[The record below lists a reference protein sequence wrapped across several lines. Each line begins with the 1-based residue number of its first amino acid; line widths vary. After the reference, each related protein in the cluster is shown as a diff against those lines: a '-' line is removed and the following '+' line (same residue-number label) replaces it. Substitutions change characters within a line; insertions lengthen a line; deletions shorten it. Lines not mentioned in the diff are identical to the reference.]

1 MSIETTLGITGAVLF
16 VVGLAT
22 YLKIKHARA
31 KLAGF
36 GVVVAGLILIAVAIV
51 GLPA

>member
-16 VVGLAT
+16 IIGMTT
-22 YLKIKHARA
+22 YLKIKRVRI

-36 GVVVAGLILIAVAIV
+36 VIVVAGLILIAVAIV